1 MKLFPYI
8 KWFWAPALLGFTF
21 LACGGDS
28 PSNVDEHTDETQML
42 SSSSDVNLPPFL
54 SSSSVQSSNSIN
66 SSNSSI
72 GSSST
77 PKEITDCPDD
87 SQCHLFKENDISTWK
102 FVVKDSL
109 GHEIEYTSKI
119 HYVEKNKWGQGDYY
133 QLSWLYVIAPGDTGI
148 EMKAQASSAE
158 DILGIPNLFEGL
170 VSSCEYKVAS
180 QPCRLPPDTT
190 PDVNCYRTYLE
201 IEPDDKLEIA
211 ECENGDMYLYN
222 IEDVLFRGSI
232 PENVERRFPLND
244 KHIGKNCQQAPSW
257 CYDYRDESGNQKG
270 GCYPT
275 LYCPWKE

>member
-1 MKLFPYI
+1 MRFNKHG
-8 KWFWAPALLGFTF
+8 KWLWLPMFLALLL
-21 LACGGDS
+21 LACGEDS
-28 PSNVDEHTDETQML
+28 SNNANDEGSATE
-42 SSSSDVNLPPFL
+42 SSSSENVKSSNSKTSPDDKKPSSSESFSCSSTE
-54 SSSSVQSSNSIN
+54 SSSSKKGNI
-66 SSNSSI
+66 
-72 GSSST
+72 
-77 PKEITDCPDD
+77 DCPDD

-102 FVVKDSL
+102 FTIKDSL
-109 GHEIEYTSKI
+109 GNDIEYFSKI
-119 HYVEKNKWGQGDYY
+119 HYIEKDKWGIGDFF
-133 QLSWLYVIAPGDTGI
+133 QLSWMYVIAPGDTGI

-190 PDVNCYRTYLE
+190 PVVNCYRTYLE

-232 PENVERRFPLND
+232 PENVERHFPLND